1 MLMKG
6 SLGMGTAHGTGSRLT
21 RAKQGVEH
29 CTLKRRLEGKHVN
42 GMYPPRAVL
51 ASSIILVEQA
61 A

>member
-1 MLMKG
+1 
-6 SLGMGTAHGTGSRLT
+6 MGTAHGTGSRLT